1 MASGGIYPPMYRLC
15 TPAYVRV
22 LALEFHTSPV
32 NHAGRGR
39 PRIPRSGP
47 SQSLY
52 AGAVGRVRKSPLIS
66 ALKEMMKR
74 DLICFAVAAVAI
86 PLALSV
92 INVQAQEADDLPRL
106 GETAA
111 EYEARILRTQAER
124 AAQRE
129 EQERFE
135 AAIKRSE
142 KAVKDSDRTITDE
155 KARAERAHR
164 NQCDRWRGAY
174 SWSASAAEL
183 YATHCTD

>member
-1 MASGGIYPPMYRLC
+1 
-15 TPAYVRV
+15 
-22 LALEFHTSPV
+22 
-32 NHAGRGR
+32 
-39 PRIPRSGP
+39 
-47 SQSLY
+47 
-52 AGAVGRVRKSPLIS
+52 
-66 ALKEMMKR
+66 MMKR
-74 DLICFAVAAVAI
+74 NLICFAVAAVAI

-92 INVQAQEADDLPRL
+92 INVQAQEADELPRL

-111 EYEARILRTQAER
+111 EYEARISRTQAER

-142 KAVKDSDRTITDE
+142 KAVKDSDRTVTDE
-155 KARAERAHR
+155 KARAESAHR

-183 YATHCTD
+183 YATYCTN

>member
-1 MASGGIYPPMYRLC
+1 
-15 TPAYVRV
+15 
-22 LALEFHTSPV
+22 
-32 NHAGRGR
+32 
-39 PRIPRSGP
+39 
-47 SQSLY
+47 
-52 AGAVGRVRKSPLIS
+52 
-66 ALKEMMKR
+66 MMKR

-164 NQCDRWRGAY
+164 NRCDRWRGAY